1 MTALEKLPPIR
12 PMLSFWDRLRGM
24 IGRRPEP
31 KAYLFP
37 HTNMV
42 HTFFMAYPIDVAFLA
57 KDGRVL
63 RVVTLR
69 PWRLSPYV
77 PGTAHILE
85 APAGALSA
93 LRSHGRLPNE
103 LLSIPARPSSRQGQA
118 LIEFVLILPVL
129 VLLTLGGIALFLMVQ
144 AANATYQAASAGA
157 LAVANNL
164 PPDAVNNVICQD
176 LSNAISVD
184 ASQATYTV
192 AFDQHGQGNG
202 GGSGSCSCQGGNF
215 NCYSGPDGNAKMVT
229 VTVTLPYSPVMPLP
243 GVSSPVLLQRSF
255 TESLGAPG
263 NSNGQGNGQGNDLGQ
278 NNNGNNN
285 PGQDKGH

>member
-1 MTALEKLPPIR
+1 MTASGELPPIR
-12 PMLSFWDRLRGM
+12 PMLSFWERLRGM
-24 IGRRPEP
+24 IGRGPEP

-57 KDGRVL
+57 KDGTVL
-63 RVVTLR
+63 RIVTLR

-77 PGTAHILE
+77 RGTAHILE

-93 LRSHGRLPNE
+93 LRSRGRLPTE
-103 LLSIPARPSSRQGQA
+103 LLSVPARASSRQGQA

-129 VLLTLGGIALFLMVQ
+129 VLLTLGGIALFLMVS
-144 AANATYQAASAGA
+144 AVNATYQAASAGA

-164 PPDAVNNVICQD
+164 PPTAVNNVICQD
-176 LSNAISVD
+176 LGSAISVD

-192 AFDQHGQGNG
+192 AFDQNGQGNGDQGGQSNHGGNG
-202 GGSGSCSCQGGNF
+202 GGSGSCSCGNNANV
-215 NCYSGPDGNAKMVT
+215 NCYSGPDSNAGKVT

-255 TESLGAPG
+255 TASLGAPG
-263 NSNGQGNGQGNDLGQ
+263 NGQGQENSRGQGHD
-278 NNNGNNN
+278 
-285 PGQDKGH
+285 